1 MPKKNQ
7 PMPAKNPNNGQDLSV
22 GARIRILREHTG
34 LTQQALG
41 ELTGFP
47 KAQIG
52 QWERGLRKPG
62 VDSLRGLAEALNGSF
77 LWLALGQG
85 DSRDASQ
92 PNGPLLEAC
101 VEVALRMVGPEKAPT
116 LVVSLFQ
123 RANRT
128 GLSVVRAS
136 REAFVNQIEEQ
147 NEH

>member
-1 MPKKNQ
+1 MSKGSQPKPSEMMKN
-7 PMPAKNPNNGQDLSV
+7 GSLLSI
-22 GARIRILREHTG
+22 GARIRIIREQTG

-85 DSRDASQ
+85 DSMDANQ

-101 VEVALRMVGPEKAPT
+101 VEVALRMVGPEKAPAF
-116 LVVSLFQ
+116 SAQLFQ
-123 RANRT
+123 KAYAV
-128 GLSVVRAS
+128 GLGTKQAPRGDFLDSVRALA
-136 REAFVNQIEEQ
+136 EP
-147 NEH
+147 

>member
-1 MPKKNQ
+1 MSKGSQPKPSEMLKN
-7 PMPAKNPNNGQDLSV
+7 GSLLSI
-22 GARIRILREHTG
+22 GARIRIIREQTG

-85 DSRDASQ
+85 DSRGANP
-92 PNGPLLEAC
+92 PNRPLLEAC
-101 VEVALRMVGPEKAPT
+101 IEIALELAGPEGAPAFAAQLFEQAYAEG
-116 LVVSLFQ
+116 LVTKQAPRGDFLDS
-123 RANRT
+123 
-128 GLSVVRAS
+128 VRALA
-136 REAFVNQIEEQ
+136 EP
-147 NEH
+147 